1 MRLTNLLTRP
11 AAPVVELPS
20 ASAACRTCTTG
31 HRHCHGTLV
40 LHADGTA
47 HCDDA
52 HRCEARE
59 DLHEW
64 WVPCTDLGCG
74 CAGDEHPEPMLLAA

>member
-1 MRLTNLLTRP
+1 MRSTNVLTSP
-11 AAPVVELPS
+11 SAPVAERRGAP
-20 ASAACRTCTTG
+20 ACRPCTTAL
-31 HRHCHGTLV
+31 HHCHETLV

-52 HRCEARE
+52 GRCEARE

-74 CAGDEHPEPMLLAA
+74 CTGDEHPEPLLLAA

>member
-11 AAPVVELPS
+11 AAPGAALPGTG
-20 ASAACRTCTTG
+20 ACRPCTTD
-31 HRHCHGTLV
+31 HRHCPGPLV

-47 HCDDA
+47 HCDDG
-52 HRCEARE
+52 HVCEARE

-74 CAGDEHPEPMLLAA
+74 CVGDEQPEPVLLAA

>member
-1 MRLTNLLTRP
+1 MRSTNLLTRP
-11 AAPVVELPS
+11 AAPVAELP
-20 ASAACRTCTTG
+20 AAAACRPCASDL
-31 HRHCHGTLV
+31 HHCHETLV

-64 WVPCTDLGCG
+64 WIPCTDLGCG
-74 CAGDEHPEPMLLAA
+74 CTGDEHPEPLLLAA